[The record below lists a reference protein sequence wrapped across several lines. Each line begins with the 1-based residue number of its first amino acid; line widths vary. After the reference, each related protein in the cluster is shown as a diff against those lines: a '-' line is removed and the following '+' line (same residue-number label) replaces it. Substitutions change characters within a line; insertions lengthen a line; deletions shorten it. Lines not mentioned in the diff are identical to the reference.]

1 MSSGR
6 KRIAD
11 FRVLERQSLRST
23 TGRECA
29 LWLNTRTLVA
39 RINRLSGQ
47 VAAGTSRASNAS
59 IKTQHWCSQ

>member
-1 MSSGR
+1 MLSGR

-47 VAAGTSRASNAS
+47 IDAGRSCASNAS
-59 IKTQHWCSQ
+59 IKTRHWCSR